1 MKRLKP
7 APDSFFTVGY
17 QSHNIRTLLAVLTEN
32 KINVLVDVRQ
42 NPVSRKSGFSKRH
55 LEQKAVRSGIEYL
68 HLPCLGTPPRI
79 RKFYSTTGDTKRTLQ
94 KYQEH
99 LRTRRSCLQSL
110 VRIASSKQICLM
122 CLEADHNS
130 CHRSVIAQE
139 LMEMTGW
146 QAIHLT

>member
-1 MKRLKP
+1 MKSRKP
-7 APDSFFTVGY
+7 SSDSFFTVGY

-55 LEQKAVRSGIEYL
+55 LERRVPSYGIDYL
-68 HLPCLGTPPRI
+68 HFPCLGTPPKI
-79 RKFYSTTGDTKRTLQ
+79 RKFYTTTGDARETLQ
-94 KYQEH
+94 RYQQH

-110 VRIASSKQICLM
+110 IRIASSKQICLM

-130 CHRSVIAQE
+130 CHRSVIAQK